1 MAKEKTDGK
10 GQKKSFFEGV
20 KAEFRKI
27 IWTDRPT
34 LIRQTGVVVVI
45 TIILGA
51 IISLM
56 DTGILQVINL
66 LLK

>member
-10 GQKKSFFEGV
+10 SQKKSFFEGV
-20 KAEFRKI
+20 KTEFRKI

-51 IISLM
+51 LISIM
-56 DTGILQVINL
+56 DAGILQVINL